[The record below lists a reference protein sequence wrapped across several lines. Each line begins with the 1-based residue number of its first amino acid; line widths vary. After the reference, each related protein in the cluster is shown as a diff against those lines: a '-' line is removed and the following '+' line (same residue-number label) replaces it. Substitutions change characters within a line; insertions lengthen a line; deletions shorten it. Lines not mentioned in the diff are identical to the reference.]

1 GLGLVDRKPE
11 SVGRNRDASG
21 KDSVQLQAARF
32 QDDVLVL
39 RLVADGDPLGGT
51 GAPESGM
58 NEISAGRE
66 PEHAR
71 AALGLGDER
80 QPAVLAGLGAEDAPD
95 EAARNILGPYRK
107 LGRQRDFPG
116 TPESELLARR
126 RRGKARQIGQPQLV
140 QN

>member
-1 GLGLVDRKPE
+1 RAVSGYDVVDPGIEPDHGVRFHVRDDERAMAGRVGLGLVDRKPE

-95 EAARNILGPYRK
+95 EASRNI
-107 LGRQRDFPG
+107 
-116 TPESELLARR
+116 
-126 RRGKARQIGQPQLV
+126 
-140 QN
+140 